1 MWRNGP
7 KTLAKPTYFYQLKIV
22 IEFSSADDI
31 KKSFMRPQH
40 RYRISRWQEK
50 VSQKQFVLGSQYL
63 CNKCRDSEVGIYEKE
78 HV

>member
-31 KKSFMRPQH
+31 KNHLWDRNTVIEYRDDKKKYLKSNLFWVPNT
-40 RYRISRWQEK
+40 YVI
-50 VSQKQFVLGSQYL
+50 
-63 CNKCRDSEVGIYEKE
+63 SEVGIYEKE